1 VGTFHVAIELGSLDG
16 SRWEFVEALVD
27 TGASHSIFPASLLRQ
42 LGIEPTERWPFRL
55 ADERQREFDV
65 GQARLRVQGREGYS
79 MVVFGNDGIE
89 ARVGRLT
96 LTELGLAPNHS
107 ESALIAAPG
116 MLLSPRQAGP
126 D

>member
-1 VGTFHVAIELGSLDG
+1 MGTFHVAIELGSLDG

-65 GQARLRVQGREGYS
+65 GAAQVRLFGRQAFTR
-79 MVVFGNDGIE
+79 VVFGDENMQALLGAVALE
-89 ARVGRLT
+89 
-96 LTELGLAPNHS
+96 ELGLGVDPVGRT
-107 ESALIAAPG
+107 LIPVPG
-116 MLLSPRQAGP
+116 LLMTLDPSV
-126 D
+126 